1 MKLSRSLFTLA
12 AVSLLS
18 SAGTFAAPTTKGN
31 LKLYEPVNVQGKQ
44 LAPGEYSLQWSGD
57 GPNVE
62 LTIASG
68 RRDVAT
74 VSAQVVPVTEKNK
87 TNGYTSR
94 RDPDGTSA
102 LTEIFLQGRAYE
114 IRVGEPSA
122 RDAQPS
128 SGASNQ

>member
-1 MKLSRSLFTLA
+1 MKLSRSVVTFA

-18 SAGTFAAPTTKGN
+18 AAGTFAAPSTKGN
-31 LKLYEPVNVQGKQ
+31 LKLYESVNVQGKQ
-44 LAPGEYSLQWSGD
+44 LPAGDYNLQWSGD

-74 VSAQVVPVTEKNK
+74 VSAQVIPISEKNQ
-87 TNGYTSR
+87 TNGYASR

-102 LTEIFLQGRAYE
+102 LTEIFFQGRSYE

-122 RDAQPS
+122 RDAQPTS
-128 SGASNQ
+128 SGSNQ